1 MVYARAK
8 LNSGAYGTESKDFVL
23 AWPKDYLLQTFT
35 EHCCKP
41 QAELGLGKVKK
52 YRATTGLK
60 DVTVSKWPE

>member
-8 LNSGAYGTESKDFVL
+8 LNSGAYGTESKTL
-23 AWPKDYLLQTFT
+23 SWPKDYLLQTFT
-35 EHCCKP
+35 EHYCKS

-52 YRATTGLK
+52 DRATTGLK